1 MKKDKHLVWN
11 KTKDNKKMFLIKTK
25 IWSFLNDMLN
35 RNKSNIEKVRTTIKT
50 IIDLN
55 VIKPVSKSFDYK
67 SDHAKFLG
75 DSLSQLKEF
84 FNIYFWE

>member
-67 SDHAKFLG
+67 
-75 DSLSQLKEF
+75 
-84 FNIYFWE
+84 